1 LPVLYILRSKEE
13 KENAPF
19 FNDKTEL
26 DMNEFHLPA
35 ATQIGHAHL
44 QVSDLLRALHFY
56 KELAGFKEIS
66 RNRETAVLSATGKL
80 PAHILLTARADA
92 KPKPPRTTG
101 LYHTAIRFPNRR
113 ELARVF
119 RRLIEH
125 GWPFQGFADH
135 LVSEALYLADPDNNG
150 VELYTDRPREQ
161 WRWRN
166 GMVEMATDPLDV
178 DDLLRE
184 IEKDTAP
191 WEGVHPGTDIGH
203 VHLHVSDLQKAEA
216 FYSSV
221 LGFEVTQRSYP
232 GALFVSAGGYHHHL
246 GLNIWAGKGAPPP
259 PSNAVGLLSFSISI
273 PDPDTLQIL
282 KERLRAAGFSFEDR
296 SASAGQ
302 ATILTRDQDGNGVE
316 IMMVR

>member
-1 LPVLYILRSKEE
+1 MNL
-13 KENAPF
+13 NT
-19 FNDKTEL
+19 FN
-26 DMNEFHLPA
+26 LPA

-44 QVSDLLRALHFY
+44 QIAGLNRALKFY
-56 KELAGFKEIS
+56 QELVGFKAIS
-66 RNRETAVLSATGKL
+66 RDHETAMLSASGKF
-80 PAHILLTARADA
+80 PAHIILSARADA
-92 KPKPPRTTG
+92 KPKPPHTTG
-101 LYHTAIRFPNRR
+101 LFHNAIRFPNRR

-135 LVSEALYLADPDNNG
+135 IVSEALYLVDPDGNG

-166 GMVEMATDPLDV
+166 GEVEMATDPLDV

-184 IEKDTAP
+184 IENDSTS
-191 WEGVHPGTDIGH
+191 WNGVHPNTDIGH

-216 FYSSV
+216 FYCGV

-232 GALFVSAGGYHHHL
+232 GALFISAGGYHHHL

-259 PSNAVGLLSFSISI
+259 PPEAVGLRAFSINL
-273 PDPDTLQIL
+273 PDEEALEIL
-282 KERLRAAGFSFEDR
+282 KNRFHAAGFPVENKSDSLNR
-296 SASAGQ
+296 SMMV
-302 ATILTRDQDGNGVE
+302 TRDQDGNHLEMAAGADKH
-316 IMMVR
+316 